1 MTLNRY
7 MAIDYGRSRVGIA
20 LSDPLLTIARPLLT
34 LANDNEHLCNEIS
47 KIIELQNVVK
57 IVVGLPLSMNGEDS
71 AFTLEVR
78 EFASKLEKK
87 LQIKVILW
95 DERLSSD
102 EARNILRNSGYSLAQ
117 SKKKVDQLAATLILQ
132 DYLDSSK

>member
-1 MTLNRY
+1 

-34 LANDNEHLCNEIS
+34 LSNDKEQLYNEILNLI
-47 KIIELQNVVK
+47 KLQNVIK
-57 IVVGLPLSMNGEDS
+57 IVVGLPLSMTGEDS
-71 AFTLEVR
+71 EFTLEVR
-78 EFASKLEKK
+78 EFARILEER

-102 EARNILRNSGYSLAQ
+102 EARNILRNMGYSVAQ
-117 SKKKVDQLAATLILQ
+117 SKKKVDQLAAALILQ
-132 DYLDSSK
+132 DYLDSRK

>member
-1 MTLNRY
+1 